1 MLVMFGCSR
10 DGRTKDL
17 SCRLLCRQGTITITN
32 STPGTTLVFMNAT
45 SGKPAMSHAHPDV
58 GDLGGAVTVMAGT
71 GAGQYRRLV
80 TASHTPVIDQ
90 PFDTPI
96 DSTSVIQIGPFRGRT
111 IFYHNR
117 YEDGGD
123 WQLYGNAHD
132 WIVSQQHMQ
141 RTVRATPAVTRVFQI
156 RSEWLLLVAGWWCRA
171 LLR

>member
-1 MLVMFGCSR
+1 
-10 DGRTKDL
+10 
-17 SCRLLCRQGTITITN
+17 
-32 STPGTTLVFMNAT
+32 
-45 SGKPAMSHAHPDV
+45 MSHTHPDA

-141 RTVRATPAVTRVFQI
+141 RTVRTTR
-156 RSEWLLLVAGWWCRA
+156 RHPCHPDS
-171 LLR
+171 LLRCCLWQGGIKSWGRGFKAPNLCPNIRVQITDCNIEEVNHIANCKIVMLSRFVALPSR

>member
-1 MLVMFGCSR
+1 
-10 DGRTKDL
+10 
-17 SCRLLCRQGTITITN
+17 
-32 STPGTTLVFMNAT
+32 
-45 SGKPAMSHAHPDV
+45 MSHTHPDA

-141 RTVRATPAVTRVFQI
+141 RPVRTTPAVTLVIQI
-156 RSEWLLLVAGWWCRA
+156 HFSGAACGRAGSSRGAAASRRPTCAPTSACRSRTATSR
-171 LLR
+171 R

>member
-1 MLVMFGCSR
+1 
-10 DGRTKDL
+10 
-17 SCRLLCRQGTITITN
+17 
-32 STPGTTLVFMNAT
+32 MNAT

-141 RTVRATPAVTRVFQI
+141 RTVRATPAVGGPQRA
-156 RSEWLLLVAGWWCRA
+156 RSLPATHVVRHVHPRRGLRA
-171 LLR
+171 LHSIA